1 MYCGGAGL
9 QRTSHATIRLRG
21 AVLACSLLVMS
32 ASLALTAC
40 STNAATPTA
49 SATTSATISTVAGTW
64 RGHIDIQDPGHFRG
78 LSGTVY
84 MRVEQTTD
92 GSLS

>member
-1 MYCGGAGL
+1 
-9 QRTSHATIRLRG
+9 
-21 AVLACSLLVMS
+21 
-32 ASLALTAC
+32 
-40 STNAATPTA
+40 
-49 SATTSATISTVAGTW
+49 VAGTW